1 MVILNHT
8 KQRSSSSSPIH
19 GHKYKYDVFLSFCSR
34 DTGRS
39 FTDHLC
45 NAIKHANITTFFDDD
60 LIERGVYLKPGWESA
75 IKASRA
81 SVVVLSKNYGH
92 SQWCLNG
99 LALILEQHSIVIPI
113 FYHVEPSFFEDA
125 MAGYR
130 LVMEAMTNEDKRSR
144 LAEKIDR
151 WNKACTQVATLKG
164 MQLGFDRRETE
175 FIQDFVKYIYHRLR
189 ISARTPLPLDR
200 RFHREM
206 KQPNLFKIPFQA
218 IKTCTQNFSERNFI
232 AKGGYGRVYKGIFTW
247 ENHVNQLVAVKRLD
261 VTNGQGNKEF
271 HTELTMLSQYQHDNI
286 VTLIGFCD
294 DNKEMI
300 LVYEYVSHGSLDTHL
315 RNPSAGLSWPQL
327 LKICIDIASALDY
340 LHNHVAEK
348 HRIIHRDI
356 KSANILLDENWNA
369 KLADFGL
376 ARIGLANQQ
385 NTYVITNLAGTHG
398 YCDPQYE
405 KTGLLTKESDVYSFG
420 VVLFEVLCGRLACAL
435 NYHDEQRFLHHLAPT
450 CYKNKE
456 LDKIIDPRIRKDIK
470 PRVLRK
476 FSAIAYRCLH
486 ETREERPTIADVVFQ
501 LKKAM
506 KMQIGSSRMC

>member
-19 GHKYKYDVFLSFCSR
+19 GHKYKYDVFLSFCSM
-34 DTGRS
+34 DT
-39 FTDHLC
+39 
-45 NAIKHANITTFFDDD
+45 
-60 LIERGVYLKPGWESA
+60 GVYLKPGWESA

-81 SVVVLSKNYGH
+81 SVVVLSTNYAH

-99 LALILEQHSIVIPI
+99 LALILEQHSTVIPI

-125 MAGYR
+125 MAGFR
-130 LVMEAMTNEDKRSR
+130 RVMEAMTNEDKRSR

-175 FIQDFVKYIYHRLR
+175 FIQDFVKYIYRRLR
-189 ISARTPLPLDR
+189 ISTRSPLPLDR
-200 RFHREM
+200 RFHRKM
-206 KQPNLFKIPFQA
+206 KQPNILKFPLHT
-218 IKTCTQNFSERNFI
+218 IKSCTQDFNERNI
-232 AKGGYGRVYKGIFTW
+232 IGKGGYGRVYNGILTW
-247 ENHVNQLVAVKRLD
+247 GDHVNEQIAVKRLD

-271 HTELTMLSQYQHDNI
+271 RTELTMLSQYQHNNI
-286 VTLIGFCD
+286 VTLLGFCD

-300 LVYEYVSHGSLDTHL
+300 LVYEYASHGSLDTHL

-327 LKICIDIASALDY
+327 LKICIDVASALDY
-340 LHNHVAEK
+340 LHNQVAEK

-356 KSANILLDENWNA
+356 KSANILLDQNWNA
-369 KLADFGL
+369 KLGDFGL

-385 NTYVITNLAGTHG
+385 NTIVITNPAGTHG

-405 KTGLLTKESDVYSFG
+405 RTGSLTKESDVYSFG
-420 VVLFEVLCGRLACAL
+420 VVLFEVLCGRLACVL
-435 NYHDEQRFLHHLAPT
+435 SYHDERRFLHRFAPT
-450 CYKNKE
+450 CYKNGE
-456 LDKIIDPRIRKDIK
+456 LDKIIHPKVRKDIK
-470 PRVLRK
+470 PKVLRK
-476 FSAIAYRCLH
+476 FSGIAMRCLH
-486 ETREERPTIADVVFQ
+486 ETREERPTIVEVASQ

-506 KMQIGSSRMC
+506 KMQVTSSRMC